1 MSLRMKTRFNWT
13 LRVSHIEFLGQVG
26 SHSLRPHVPFISGP
40 LLKHRIIEL
49 IDLAHILPVRILL
62 IDHIEGKPHG
72 AFVKGHGSYQ
82 SSEGAAG
89 FLRKLI
95 HVFHEVGVELGVHSS
110 PLTYTGPI
118 GWSLVHCKV
127 KAFAM
132 DGLCLTQFQD

>member
-1 MSLRMKTRFNWT
+1 MHPNATRFNRT
-13 LRVSHIEFLGQVG
+13 LRVSHTELFSQVG
-26 SHSLRPHVPFISGP
+26 GHCLRPHVPFISGP

-72 AFVKGHGSYQ
+72 AFVKGHGSNQ

-89 FLRKLI
+89 SLHRLI
-95 HVFHEVGVELGVHSS
+95 QVFHEVGAKFGIRSS
-110 PLTYTGPI
+110 PLTYTAPTR
-118 GWSLVHCKV
+118 WSLIHCEV
-127 KAFAM
+127 EAFAV